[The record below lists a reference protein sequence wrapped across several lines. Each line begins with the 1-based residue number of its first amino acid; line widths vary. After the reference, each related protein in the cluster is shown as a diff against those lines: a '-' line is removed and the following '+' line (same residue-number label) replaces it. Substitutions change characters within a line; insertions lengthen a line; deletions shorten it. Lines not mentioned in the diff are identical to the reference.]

1 MGSVLTDRLE
11 ENECCMQQKRCMI
24 TVFMKHT
31 GVKTTAIDSFLML
44 QPEENCNESLQPEE

>member
-1 MGSVLTDRLE
+1 
-11 ENECCMQQKRCMI
+11 MQQKRCMI